1 MDAIDKHHACNS
13 DVTKETREA
22 HFDIRWLRGD
32 AFRPGRKI
40 KRYGLEFAVTRIESA
55 G

>member
-1 MDAIDKHHACNS
+1 MKLVRRILVFAGF
-13 DVTKETREA
+13 VGMRFVREEK
-22 HFDIRWLRGD
+22 L
-32 AFRPGRKI
+32 